1 MALDRT
7 NSMEWNDIDALK
19 VNKLDTPQILDPCRE
34 EDRSD
39 INSLVRT
46 ESKEETRSNEAACT
60 VSVGSRSTSSNTKK
74 KLSLT
79 SFLKKSSE
87 KKSSNNS
94 RSGATNPLPGS
105 TSRKSL
111 GQRSVKTASDL
122 RSNRSNK
129 SKDMSNQGEICC
141 NEQTPKKNNCDTHSV
156 ISKQSSQ
163 SKKSSIKNHSEV
175 HSVSSKQSS
184 KSRKSLTND
193 NREAQSVTSKQ
204 SSKSR
209 KSSINEKYEA
219 QSVAS
224 KQSLVSRKSSIN
236 VCEVQSV
243 VSKQSI
249 SSRKSSRNNNCDVES
264 CVSKQSSKSR
274 KSTRSNKSDINWEM
288 ISSKALSIVDA
299 SKSIKD
305 NKEVACKAIMNAIA
319 TKSNES
325 SSVEINSF
333 PQELSEVAAIASN
346 IALEEIMKMGGQD
359 AMKDSKKL
367 ASYTAKAIMRAGTAS
382 LKADCGDKND
392 ISTSTDLSSH
402 LAKINVEA
410 ENESKEKEAAKSI
423 VSNRSKK
430 STRSIHSS
438 NTHKSSKSVKSN
450 GSRKSS
456 KSQMSSVKVNEQCID
471 GKSECLGITSS
482 TMSDA
487 LNSNKDSVPIRGNE
501 IISSE
506 ISNRITADASPTG
519 EDNSD
524 NQSPNENILVTSI
537 SQFLNMNNISN
548 EVLSSGNTV
557 QSLFE
562 KFHRWQN
569 ASYVHPDDTNTL

>member
-19 VNKLDTPQILDPCRE
+19 VNKLDTSQILKPCRE

-39 INSLVRT
+39 INSLVRS
-46 ESKEETRSNEAACT
+46 ESKEENRSNEAACT

-111 GQRSVKTASDL
+111 GQRSVKTASDV
-122 RSNRSNK
+122 RSNRSNR
-129 SKDMSNQGEICC
+129 SKDVSNQGEICC
-141 NEQTPKKNNCDTHSV
+141 NEQTPKKNNCDA
-156 ISKQSSQ
+156 
-163 SKKSSIKNHSEV
+163 
-175 HSVSSKQSS
+175 HSVSSKHSS

-209 KSSINEKYEA
+209 KSSTNENYEA

-236 VCEVQSV
+236 VCEAQSV
-243 VSKQSI
+243 VSKQSM

-299 SKSIKD
+299 SKSIKY

-325 SSVEINSF
+325 SSIEINSF

-346 IALEEIMKMGGQD
+346 IALEEIMKMDGQD
-359 AMKDSKKL
+359 AMKDSTKL
-367 ASYTAKAIMRAGTAS
+367 ASYTAKAIMRAGTAY

-410 ENESKEKEAAKSI
+410 ENESEEKEAAKSI

-430 STRSIHSS
+430 STRSTHSS
-438 NTHKSSKSVKSN
+438 NTHKSSKSVKSS

-456 KSQMSSVKVNEQCID
+456 KNQMSSAKVNEQCID
-471 GKSECLGITSS
+471 GKNECLGKISS

-487 LNSNKDSVPIRGNE
+487 LNSNKDSVPIRSNE

-506 ISNRITADASPTG
+506 ISNLITGEVSPTG

-524 NQSPNENILVTSI
+524 NQSPNENVLVTSI

-569 ASYVHPDDTNTL
+569 ASYVHPDDANTL